1 MNRRYTLSLQFVPV
15 MVINSKTSML
25 TTDILLEVE
34 FNRAAGPN
42 ITTVIESARLSTE
55 PLNSQN
61 PKYSEAHVA
70 TSLSKFP
77 MESDLLSIVNLLWKL
92 PMKGSLVKHRLH
104 LDYSVK
110 NQDPPLKYT
119 FDDIVEL
126 TVPDVEFEI
135 CTQVLSQQPG
145 AQLCRATSPCHFVI
159 SIRFLKEQACSLL
172 VVLDADDRM
181 WTLVERTKMV
191 TVKESGLGQLALTI
205 IPVVA
210 GYLPFPNVSIYE
222 CQLASDNIIPGND
235 ILFFNRTAG
244 KQIRVLS
251 PNNSEIN
258 NFGKEDSSRG
268 SNRIKKTIEK
278 LFD

>member
-1 MNRRYTLSLQFVPV
+1 MNRRYNISLQFVPV
-15 MVINSKTSML
+15 LVINSKTSML

-34 FNRAAGPN
+34 LNRAAGPN
-42 ITTVIESARLSTE
+42 ITTVIESAHLSTE
-55 PLNSQN
+55 PLHSPN
-61 PKYSEAHVA
+61 SEARVA
-70 TSLSKFP
+70 VPLSKFP
-77 MESDLLSIVNLLWKL
+77 MESDLLSVLNLIWKL
-92 PMKGSLVKHRLH
+92 SLKGSLVKHRLH
-104 LDYSVK
+104 LDYTVK
-110 NQDPPLKYT
+110 NQEPQLKYT

-126 TVPDVEFEI
+126 TVPDVQFEI

-159 SIRFLKEQACSLL
+159 SIRFLKESSCSLL

-191 TVKESGLGQLALTI
+191 TVKDSGLGQLALTI

-251 PNNSEIN
+251 PNNSENN
-258 NFGKEDSSRG
+258 NFGKEDSARG